1 MIVDRVDDRD
11 VVRLLGEGRALDL
24 PEDAGEAAAIVGRLA
39 TPPVGRQ
46 TARLAYRG
54 EDGAVVGVA
63 FGSISDD
70 DSRLGHVELLAVRP
84 DRRRE
89 GIGGA
94 LLAAAERALVG
105 RGAQQ
110 VQLGGN
116 PPCYVWPGIDVRYT
130 PAVCLAQR
138 AGYERTDTAWNMT
151 ADLTKVSV
159 AAQADEERLDDAG
172 VKVVRAGADTP
183 EWVRGIWGDGWAWEV
198 AQSLGRD
205 GAGCWVAVRDGEILG
220 FAAYGA
226 NRPSWFGP
234 MGTAPTAEGLGVGR
248 VLLRRCLAD
257 QRADGHGT
265 AQIGWAGPVAFYS
278 KTVDARLERI
288 FWIYTKHA

>member
-1 MIVDRVDDRD
+1 MIVERGDERE
-11 VVRLLGEGRALDL
+11 VVRLCAGALDL
-24 PEDAGEAAAIVGRLA
+24 PEDAGEAEALVRRLA
-39 TPPVGRQ
+39 SPPEGRATVRLAAMGDDGTPVG
-46 TARLAYRG
+46 
-54 EDGAVVGVA
+54 VV
-63 FGSISDD
+63 FGSISDAD
-70 DSRLGHVELLAVRP
+70 PLLGHVELIAVRP

-89 GIGGA
+89 GIGQE
-94 LLAAAERALVG
+94 LLAAAERRLAE
-105 RGAQQ
+105 RGAQRIRI
-110 VQLGGN
+110 GGN

-151 ADLTKVSV
+151 ADLAGGWTTTTT
-159 AAQADEERLDDAG
+159 DEERLDGAG
-172 VKVVRAGADTP
+172 VKVMRAGPDTP
-183 EWVRGIWGDGWAWEV
+183 EWVRGIWGNGWAWEV

-234 MGTAPTAEGLGVGR
+234 MGTAPAAEGLGVGR

-257 QRADGHGT
+257 QRAGGHDT

-278 KTVDARLERI
+278 KTVGARLERI
-288 FWIYTKHA
+288 FWIYTKQL